1 MSQITQPDT
10 TTIAAR
16 YLAVWSEADPG
27 ARRAAIAALW
37 AADGTEFVEG
47 IQFRGHDE
55 LHGRIGHAYQEFV
68 ASGRFSVTD
77 AGDAA
82 RHGDIVTLTVQLS
95 APDGEVA
102 WAARVFLLLGAD
114 GRIDEEY
121 QLTVKPLAA

>member
-10 TTIAAR
+10 TSIAAR

-37 AADGTEFVEG
+37 AADA
-47 IQFRGHDE
+47 D
-55 LHGRIGHAYQEFV
+55 
-68 ASGRFSVTD
+68 D
-77 AGDAA
+77 
-82 RHGDIVTLTVQLS
+82 
-95 APDGEVA
+95 EVA

-114 GRIDEEY
+114 GRIDGDY